1 MYKQNIKKTYIGYDL
16 GDGETI
22 TDLVTLIAEEA
33 GNRTDFKDMQMPGI
47 KDSGRAIPTVFAFD
61 ANGKMMFSEAI
72 LAMPEE
78 VKNVVVNF
86 KRRPT
91 DLLKREEGKSDAEL
105 MEFLRKKSKW
115 PSASEWKAGN
125 TDEMLNFK
133 NSVIAFT
140 NAIFDNSDYMERVRS
155 AASSSEEIVFCVGHP
170 TNWSDLDIAI
180 YKLIMHNSVLGA
192 GKYADKK
199 TSIVMEAESRAA
211 FLYSKDLAAFGN
223 LSKGSSVLLIDLG
236 SSTIDLT
243 AMTAS
248 SNNYQYNS
256 GSNYLGARSIDF
268 IIRDWYLEQL
278 KANPSD
284 WSLYQSIMHN
294 NFSVANALTLACRK
308 AKEDVYTSGIGVVR
322 FGLFRGVRISS
333 DELDQLIERTP
344 IANVLKETIKLP
356 AEECHA
362 MGSKSWKQLFHEFLM
377 EKKKEMNRLDI
388 EVTHIILTGSASK
401 MTFVPQ
407 IILEVFSEVSSNSLK
422 YDMDPSRTISKGL
435 ALVGPSDDKSK
446 IFTQDINHL
455 IDEKLPQIIKSNVP
469 ALGSE
474 MGKIISG
481 VVTPIIRKRIGD
493 WKNGSIT
500 TIDDMNRKIKEDCS
514 EKNLMKVLENNKDY
528 KTAIE
533 KWLKDKVGKDIAVEL
548 KAICDKHGV
557 HGLSV
562 ENLNIMTIPDVN
574 ISGVAIDPL
583 AFMNVISAI
592 MAVVAGVIAA
602 ASITT
607 IMAVIIV
614 ILSLISETL
623 AVTLF
628 WALVGM
634 GPVGWTILAAV
645 VGIAVAVLFSEGTE
659 YVKELFKDKVMEWNL
674 PEVARRLVR
683 DDRIDES
690 IRKADISGQIEES
703 FKKAEV
709 GNDIAYKLAVELKLQ
724 VEKRAEDIKYA
735 IQNK

>member
-1 MYKQNIKKTYIGYDL
+1 MYKKNIVKTYIGYDL

-22 TDLVTLIAEEA
+22 TDLVTLTAEQA
-33 GNRTDFKDMQMPGI
+33 GNRTNFKDMQMPGI
-47 KDSGRAIPTVFAFD
+47 KDQGRAIPTAFAFD
-61 ANGKMMFSEAI
+61 VNGKMIFSEAI

-91 DLLKREEGKSDAEL
+91 DLLERGAGKSEAEL
-105 MEFLRKKSKW
+105 IEFLRKKSKW
-115 PSASEWKAGN
+115 PSASEWKEGN
-125 TDEMLNFK
+125 TDKMLNFK

-180 YKLIMHNSVLGA
+180 YKLIMQNSVLGA

-223 LSKGSSVLLIDLG
+223 LSKGSSVLLIDVG

-243 AMTAS
+243 AMIAA

-284 WSLYQSIMHN
+284 WSLYQSIKHN
-294 NFSVANALTLACRK
+294 NSSVTNALTLACRK
-308 AKEDVYTSGIGVVR
+308 AKEDVYTTGIGVIH
-322 FGLFRGVRISS
+322 FGLFRGVRIFA
-333 DELDQLIERTP
+333 DELDRLIEHTP
-344 IANVLKETIKLP
+344 IGNVLKETIELP

-362 MGSKSWKQLFHEFLM
+362 MGSDSWKQLFRKFLM
-377 EKKKEMNRLDI
+377 EKKNEMNRKGI
-388 EVTHIILTGSASK
+388 KAGHIILTGSASK
-401 MTFVPQ
+401 MTFVPK
-407 IILEVFSEVSSNSLK
+407 IILDVFSEVSSNSLK

-435 ALVGPSDDKSK
+435 ALVGPSDEKSK
-446 IFTQDINHL
+446 IFTQDINRL
-455 IDEKLPQIIKSNVP
+455 IDEKLPQIVESNIP

-474 MGKIISG
+474 LGTIVSA
-481 VVTPIIRKRIGD
+481 VVTPIIRNRIDD
-493 WKNGSIT
+493 WKNGYIT
-500 TIDDMNRKIKEDCS
+500 TINSMNRKIKEDCS
-514 EKNLMKVLENNKDY
+514 EKNLMKALEHNKDY

-557 HGLSV
+557 QGLSV
-562 ENLNIMTIPDVN
+562 ENLNIMTTPDVD
-574 ISGVAIDPL
+574 IPGVTIDPI
-583 AFMNVISAI
+583 AFMDVIATIIAI
-592 MAVVAGVIAA
+592 VAGVIAA
-602 ASITT
+602 VSIST
-607 IMAVIIV
+607 IMAVITV

-623 AVTLF
+623 AGILF
-628 WALVGM
+628 TILVGM
-634 GPVGWTILAAV
+634 GPGGWFILAGV
-645 VGIAVAVLFSEGTE
+645 VGLAVAVLLRDGFDS
-659 YVKELFKDKVMEWNL
+659 VKELFKDKVMEWDL
-674 PEVARRLVR
+674 PNPVRKLVSN
-683 DDRIDES
+683 DKIDEC
-690 IRKADISGQIEES
+690 IRKADIPGQIEKA

-709 GNDIAYKLAVELKLQ
+709 RNDIVKKVTVELKSQ

-735 IQNK
+735 IQSK